1 MPLNKIGSAVKI
13 TKIESSL
20 ALDPN
25 MVVKEIEKSWK
36 TRQMTID
43 ELHDA
48 VKSMGVIDYADEDLR
63 AVIELLTSMGF
74 KITQ

>member
-1 MPLNKIGSAVKI
+1 MKTSD
-13 TKIESSL
+13 E
-20 ALDPN
+20 
-25 MVVKEIEKSWK
+25 EIEKSWK